1 MTLYIR
7 FSISKLIYGENKNKI
22 NKNKTTTTQEKL
34 ENIYL
39 KIDMVRKNKLFSFD
53 ILFHRILIK
62 LSSVLYYGTNTHI
75 LYLGKESLRGT
86 VDH

>member
-1 MTLYIR
+1 MRLYIR

-39 KIDMVRKNKLFSFD
+39 KIDMIRKNKFSFD

-62 LSSVLYYGTNTHI
+62 LSSVLYYGTNTHS
-75 LYLGKESLRGT
+75 LYLGKKSLRGT